1 MSVDNYTRAT
11 LTVIALCL
19 VWLCLTTTASPLRAQ
34 PQTPEV
40 ASGPP
45 QPVVIVGW
53 GKVDRDGRVTL
64 EPGTWP
70 PEPIPVKVT
79 DYSLPTRPIDVR
91 LDYSDTR
98 PMPVGITQ
106 IHPAGEWAPIRSKVE
121 EEPARPRPGG
131 K

>member
-1 MSVDNYTRAT
+1 MNVDNYTRAT
-11 LTVIALCL
+11 LTVIAACL
-19 VWLCLTTTASPLRAQ
+19 VWLCLAPTPSPLRAQ
-34 PQTPEV
+34 AQSPEV

-53 GKVDRDGRVTL
+53 GTVDRDGRVTIDRSA
-64 EPGTWP
+64 WP
-70 PEPIPVKVT
+70 PETIPVKVT
-79 DYSLPTRPIDVR
+79 ALPAGAIDVR

-121 EEPARPRPGG
+121 EEPVRPRPGG